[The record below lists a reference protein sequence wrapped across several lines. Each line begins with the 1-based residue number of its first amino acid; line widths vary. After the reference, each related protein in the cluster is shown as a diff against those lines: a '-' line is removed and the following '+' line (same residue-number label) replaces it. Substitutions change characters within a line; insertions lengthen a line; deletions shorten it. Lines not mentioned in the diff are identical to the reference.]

1 MNAMSDMSY
10 WDYLT
15 LAVALGIIVIYL
27 GVHIKRLLNPDDSG
41 CSGCSVSSSASS
53 CSQEPTANC
62 NTTVVTKTKQQK
74 SDS

>member
-1 MNAMSDMSY
+1 MNAMSDMSF

-27 GVHIKRLLNPDDSG
+27 GVRIKRLLNPDDGG
-41 CSGCSVSSSASS
+41 CSGCNVSTNASS

-62 NTTVVTKTKQQK
+62 NATDATKTKQ
-74 SDS
+74 

>member
-1 MNAMSDMSY
+1 MNEMSDMSS

-27 GVHIKRLLNPDDSG
+27 GVRIKRLFDPDDNG
-41 CSGCSVSSSASS
+41 CIGCSVSSSDSS

-62 NTTVVTKTKQQK
+62 NTTDATITKQQK